1 MPVAVI
7 TGGAHRIG
15 KGLALRFAQRGYD
28 IAVTYN
34 TALDEAIATQKK
46 IEMMGQR
53 CIMSKCNVA
62 KPQMVRDSLEMFES
76 ELGHASVI
84 VSNAGVFPEPH
95 SVHETPSSLVQ
106 ETLLVNTLPLLTIAQ
121 VYQESCTLHAAHG
134 RLISLGSLG
143 ALEIWKDRI
152 AYNVSKSALQTMAL
166 TLARGLAPT
175 ISVNTVSPGA
185 IAQPEEATAN
195 DANLIDPNR
204 IPMKRHGTVDDIF
217 DAVWFFATSSQYIT
231 GQTIVV
237 DGGYHLV
244 R

>member
-95 SVHETPSSLVQ
+95 SVQETPSSLVQ

-134 RLISLGSLG
+134 RLI
-143 ALEIWKDRI
+143 
-152 AYNVSKSALQTMAL
+152 SKSALQTMAL

>member
-1 MPVAVI
+1 
-7 TGGAHRIG
+7 
-15 KGLALRFAQRGYD
+15 
-28 IAVTYN
+28 
-34 TALDEAIATQKK
+34 
-46 IEMMGQR
+46 
-53 CIMSKCNVA
+53 
-62 KPQMVRDSLEMFES
+62 MVRDSLRSFES

-84 VSNAGVFPEPH
+84 VSNAGVFPEPKT
-95 SVHETPSSLVQ
+95 VLETSTSLV
-106 ETLLVNTLPLLTIAQ
+106 EDTLRINTLPLLTIAQ
-121 VYQESCTLHAAHG
+121 FYQESCTRNAAAG
-134 RLISLGSLG
+134 RLVSLGSLG

-152 AYNVSKSALQTMAL
+152 AYNVSKSALQTLAL

-185 IAQPEEATAN
+185 IAQPEEATEN
-195 DANLIDPNR
+195 DSNLIDPNR